1 LKLKMRISSK
11 KVYTNKRFVQIKKE
25 NSLLVNSDPDPTHRL
40 DNPQLLNKLSK
51 IIEWNPVSDLPAM
64 HWKNFN
70 N

>member
-1 LKLKMRISSK
+1 MRISSK

-51 IIEWNPVSDLPAM
+51 IIE
-64 HWKNFN
+64 
-70 N
+70 